1 MAENNIINFT
11 FENQGVRVV
20 EINGEPWW
28 ATADVCKVLEIGNPS
43 QALSR
48 LDDDEKMTTLILNES
63 AATGKSMMS
72 FINEPGLYGLVLSS
86 RKPQAKPFIRWIK
99 HEVLPSIRKH
109 GGYIAGQENT
119 ELSQEEF
126 LARAMQVANKVLE
139 DRAAR
144 IAALE
149 AQNAHQTVLIEE
161 MKPKVSYY
169 DEILKTPNTVLVSQI
184 AKDYGMSAMKLNGIL
199 SDKKIQYKR
208 NGQWLL
214 YQTYAEKGYTRSET
228 HIWDHY
234 GHSSCSV
241 QTKWTQKGR
250 QFIYE
255 LLKADG
261 ILPLCEK

>member
-1 MAENNIINFT
+1 M
-11 FENQGVRVV
+11 
-20 EINGEPWW
+20 
-28 ATADVCKVLEIGNPS
+28 
-43 QALSR
+43 
-48 LDDDEKMTTLILNES
+48 
-63 AATGKSMMS
+63 
-72 FINEPGLYGLVLSS
+72 
-86 RKPQAKPFIRWIK
+86 
-99 HEVLPSIRKH
+99 
-109 GGYIAGQENT
+109 
-119 ELSQEEF
+119 
-126 LARAMQVANKVLE
+126 ANKVLE

-149 AQNAHQTVLIEE
+149 AQNAKQTALIEE
-161 MKPKVSYY
+161 MKPKASYY

>member
-1 MAENNIINFT
+1 MAENNIINFD
-11 FENQGVRVV
+11 FEGQGIRVL
-20 EINGEPWW
+20 EINGEPWFIGRDV
-28 ATADVCKVLEIGNPS
+28 AEVLGYNNTRDALRRHVDAEDKGVANCDTLGGKQELTAI
-43 QALSR
+43 
-48 LDDDEKMTTLILNES
+48 NES
-63 AATGKSMMS
+63 
-72 FINEPGLYGLVLSS
+72 GLYSLIVGSKLPS
-86 RKPQAKPFIRWIK
+86 AKKFKRWVTS
-99 HEVLPSIRKH
+99 EVLPSIRKH
-109 GGYIAGQENT
+109 GGYIAGQENL

-149 AQNAHQTVLIEE
+149 AQNAKQTALIEE
-161 MKPKVSYY
+161 MKPKASYY

-234 GHSSCSV
+234 GRSSCSV